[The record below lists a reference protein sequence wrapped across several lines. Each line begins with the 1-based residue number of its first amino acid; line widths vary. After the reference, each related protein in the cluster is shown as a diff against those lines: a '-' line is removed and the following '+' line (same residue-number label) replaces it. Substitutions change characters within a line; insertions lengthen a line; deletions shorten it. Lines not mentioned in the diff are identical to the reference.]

1 MSDAASNGRAVRAEL
16 RRTPCAWGMLWEG
29 TGEALAAAGVVTGAQ
44 LAAVAAR
51 GQGRGTVAL
60 RLATGY
66 PGRVRRSSAR
76 RFAIEEHLA
85 GAALEACRAMNRAG
99 LAARS
104 AQARA
109 AQAHERFASRADVI
123 AALVDE
129 AAPALARVHRLAQG
143 RNPATGEAWPFR
155 LDRESREQIEQLLAT
170 VACAL
175 GSAEITVLS
184 PRGRGGVDSRRGQ
197 S

>member
-1 MSDAASNGRAVRAEL
+1 MSDAPSSGRAQRAAL

-44 LAAVAAR
+44 LEELAAR
-51 GQGRGTVAL
+51 SKGRGTVAL
-60 RLATGY
+60 QLATGH

-76 RFAIEEHLA
+76 RIVIEEHLA

-109 AQAHERFASRADVI
+109 AQAHERFASRAAVI

-129 AAPALARVHRLAQG
+129 AAPALARVRRLAQG

-155 LDRESREQIEQLLAT
+155 LDRESREQIERLLAEL
-170 VACAL
+170 ARAL

-184 PRGRGGVDSRRGQ
+184 PRGGGGVDSRRVQ